1 MSVAFAAPVLVRPT
15 ADARAGRPA
24 PAPTRATPR
33 RPGPGVGPTAR
44 PRRLRFTAPGRVRPV
59 RPGPGTGPAAAP
71 RRLRF
76 TAPPT
81 NAARAACSPV
91 PPVVRMAQPRARRS
105 GWWLTERGLAVVLV
119 LAAALV
125 AASVAVVALTA
136 VRVTGA
142 TYHPAH
148 PSSAPVV
155 LVQD

>member
-1 MSVAFAAPVLVRPT
+1 MSVAFAEPVATRPT
-15 ADARAGRPA
+15 AVASGRPA
-24 PAPTRATPR
+24 
-33 RPGPGVGPTAR
+33 
-44 PRRLRFTAPGRVRPV
+44 TAPGRLRPV
-59 RPGPGTGPAAAP
+59 RPGPGTGPSAAP

-91 PPVVRMAQPRARRS
+91 QPVVRAARPQVRRS
-105 GWWLTERGLAVVLV
+105 SWRLTERGLAVVLV

-136 VRVTGA
+136 VRVTGES
-142 TYHPAH
+142 YHPGHVA
-148 PSSAPVV
+148 SAPVV